1 MNMGPLCTNTL
12 LAYKALVFHVVLML
26 LLLLLLLL
34 QLDIITGHIDNWG
47 H

>member
-1 MNMGPLCTNTL
+1 MNMGPLCANAL
-12 LAYKALVFHVVLML
+12 LAYKAPVFRVVFML
-26 LLLLLLLL
+26 LMLLLL

>member
-26 LLLLLLLL
+26 LLLL

>member
-1 MNMGPLCTNTL
+1 MEPLCTNTL

-26 LLLLLLLL
+26 LMMMLLLLL